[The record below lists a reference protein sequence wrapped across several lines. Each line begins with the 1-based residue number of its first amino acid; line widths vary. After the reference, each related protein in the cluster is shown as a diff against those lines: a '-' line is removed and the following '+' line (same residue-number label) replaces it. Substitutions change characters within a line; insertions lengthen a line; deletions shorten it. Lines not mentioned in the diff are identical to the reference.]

1 MRVLVTGGTGFV
13 GSHMCNAL
21 VRRGHTVSMLS
32 TRPERLGSEIPVHR
46 CDITDSK
53 AVRRVIRQERPDAV
67 YHLAASYLKAEIRTL
82 YPINSEGTYNILKAI
97 YDSGIESKVIF
108 SSSQSVY
115 GRPLSLPVS
124 EDYPCQPSSAY
135 SRTKLAAEFLCKS
148 FSLLG
153 TPVVILRI
161 STVYGPGQTRANI
174 VSDFVKFGRSM
185 KRINVY
191 GSLDRSE
198 DIVYVDD
205 VVAALCSALLV
216 ESPFEVINVGG
227 GRETPVY
234 DLARIIGEKLGVP
247 VDTVAEENFPPRRM
261 FLCIDK
267 AKMLLN
273 YSPIPLEDGLTKFI
287 EGLR

>member
-1 MRVLVTGGTGFV
+1 MRVLVTGGRGFV
-13 GSHMCNAL
+13 GSHLCDTL

-32 TRPERLGSEIPVHR
+32 TRPETLGSEIPVHR
-46 CDITDSK
+46 CDITDFQ
-53 AVRRVIRQERPDAV
+53 AIRRVIHQERPDAV
-67 YHLAASYLKAEIRTL
+67 YHLAALYSRASIRTL

-97 YDSGIESKVIF
+97 YDSNIEARVIF

-115 GRPLSLPVS
+115 GKPFSLPVT
-124 EDYPCQPSSAY
+124 EDHPCQPSSTY
-135 SRTKLAAEFLCKS
+135 GRTKLAAELHCRS

-174 VSDFVKFGRSM
+174 VSDFVKFARSM

-198 DIVYVDD
+198 DLVYVDD

-216 ESPFEVINVGG
+216 ESSFEVINVGG

-234 DLARIIGEKLGVP
+234 DLARMIGEKVGVP
-247 VDTVAEENFPPRRM
+247 VGTVAEEGFPPRRM

-267 AKMLLN
+267 ARTLLN
-273 YSPIPLEDGLTKFI
+273 YNPRPLEDGLAKFI